1 MTRPYRFCLRQFSL
15 CTVMEGNR
23 LNFREAMTTE
33 TSQQLYYMFC
43 EKLKQQ
49 YDAAKIQ
56 GAFDLCVMRV
66 CRTCA
71 SYMCESNVCCTHH
84 TLAGKQFYS
93 RSSEN

>member
-1 MTRPYRFCLRQFSL
+1 
-15 CTVMEGNR
+15 MEGNR

-56 GAFDLCVMRV
+56 GAFDICVLVSCVCIVRV
-66 CRTCA
+66 RRTCVNRT
-71 SYMCESNVCCTHH
+71 CVV
-84 TLAGKQFYS
+84 
-93 RSSEN
+93 RIIR